1 MATHKSLPGTGRNA
15 ARQGAGG
22 AMITVLL
29 VDDDAAI
36 RRTLGIRLGLEPD
49 LLIAGEAD
57 TGAAALALA
66 ESLQPAV
73 VLMDVQMV
81 GMDGITTA
89 ELIRARV
96 PATRVVMLTLYDE
109 TLLSN
114 RARAA
119 GASAFVAKHERVDV
133 LLAAIRQAAGE
144 AAAPLD

>member
-1 MATHKSLPGTGRNA
+1 
-15 ARQGAGG
+15 
-22 AMITVLL
+22 MITLLL

-49 LLIAGEAD
+49 LVIAGEAD

-66 ESLQPAV
+66 ETLQPAV

-89 ELIRARV
+89 EMIRTRV
-96 PATRVVMLTLYDE
+96 PDTRVVMLTLYDE
-109 TLLSN
+109 THLSA

-144 AAAPLD
+144 AGQPRQD

>member
-1 MATHKSLPGTGRNA
+1 
-15 ARQGAGG
+15 
-22 AMITVLL
+22 MITLLL

-49 LLIAGEAD
+49 LVIAGEAD

-66 ESLQPAV
+66 ESLRPAV
-73 VLMDVQMV
+73 VLMDVQMT

-109 TLLSN
+109 TPLSN

-144 AAAPLD
+144 AGAAPLD

>member
-1 MATHKSLPGTGRNA
+1 
-15 ARQGAGG
+15 
-22 AMITVLL
+22 MITLLL

-49 LLIAGEAD
+49 LEIAGEAE
-57 TGAAALALA
+57 TGAAALTLA
-66 ESLQPAV
+66 ETLQPAV

-89 ELIRARV
+89 EMIRTRV
-96 PATRVVMLTLYDE
+96 PGTRVVMLTLYDE
-109 TLLSN
+109 LPLSA

-119 GASAFVAKHERVDV
+119 GVSAFVAKHERVDV

-144 AAAPLD
+144 TMQVGAD

>member
-1 MATHKSLPGTGRNA
+1 
-15 ARQGAGG
+15 
-22 AMITVLL
+22 MITLLL

-49 LLIAGEAD
+49 LVIAGEAD

-66 ESLQPAV
+66 ETLQPAV
-73 VLMDVQMV
+73 VLLDVQMV

-89 ELIRARV
+89 ELLRTRV
-96 PATRVVMLTLYDE
+96 PATRVVMLTMYDE
-109 TLLSN
+109 TPVSA

-144 AAAPLD
+144 TGEARQD

>member
-1 MATHKSLPGTGRNA
+1 
-15 ARQGAGG
+15 
-22 AMITVLL
+22 MITLLL

-49 LLIAGEAD
+49 LVIAGEAD

-66 ESLQPAV
+66 ETLQPAV

-81 GMDGITTA
+81 GMDGITTTQM
-89 ELIRARV
+89 LRARV
-96 PATRVVMLTLYDE
+96 PRTRVVILTIYDE
-109 TLLSN
+109 TTLSA

-119 GASAFVAKHERVDV
+119 GASAFVAKYGQVDV

-144 AAAPLD
+144 AEQARQD

>member
-1 MATHKSLPGTGRNA
+1 
-15 ARQGAGG
+15 
-22 AMITVLL
+22 MITLLL

-49 LLIAGEAD
+49 LVIAGEAD
-57 TGAAALALA
+57 TGATALALA
-66 ESLQPAV
+66 ETLQPAV
-73 VLMDVQMV
+73 VLIDVQMV
-81 GMDGITTA
+81 GMDGITTT
-89 ELIRARV
+89 ELLRTRV

-109 TLLSN
+109 MPLSA

-144 AAAPLD
+144 AGEARQD